1 MSLTAPSTP
10 ADTSAGNSGNS
21 GKSGDPDGN
30 PDGNP
35 GGSPDG
41 NPDTGT
47 LVSDRDRRLDALIA
61 AEESLFLARQPRS
74 TELIARAERH
84 LAGGATSNWQI
95 ASPQSV
101 WLSHG
106 AGSKLYDVDGTEYV
120 DLHGGYGV
128 SLAGHANPA
137 IVAAVRERVGLGTH
151 FAQPT
156 ADAIDVAENLA
167 ERFGLPMWRFTNSG
181 TEATMDAVHLMR
193 AVTERDLI
201 IKLEGGYHGH
211 HDSVQVSVMPEEDEA
226 GPADAPLQ
234 VAGSS
239 GIPQAIRDLTL
250 VVAFNDLDMVRRTLE
265 AHPRQIAGMILEP
278 VMMNAGIILP
288 REGYLAGLKELLHSH
303 GALLAFD
310 EVKTGFTSGP
320 SGVTG
325 LYGVTPDIIA
335 LAKALGGGLSSA
347 AIGGTEE
354 VMSAIADGRYEQVGT
369 FNGNPLAMAATK
381 AMLTEVLT
389 PAAYARIDTVRGQMV
404 DGVQAVIAEHDAPWG
419 VVALGAKG
427 CVTFVPGE
435 VHDYR
440 GFLDI
445 DERLGHAHWLM
456 QHNGGVF
463 LPPWGK
469 IEQWLLSVQHTSADA
484 DRFVANFARF
494 AAAVL
499 G

>member
-1 MSLTAPSTP
+1 MRIPAMSLTAPSS
-10 ADTSAGNSGNS
+10 TSASTT
-21 GKSGDPDGN
+21 
-30 PDGNP
+30 
-35 GGSPDG
+35 
-41 NPDTGT
+41 DTGT
-47 LVSDRDRRLDALIA
+47 LTTEHGHRLDELIA
-61 AEESLFLARQPRS
+61 AQESLFLQRQPRS

-106 AGSKLYDVDGTEYV
+106 AGSTLYDVDGTEYV

-128 SLAGHANPA
+128 SLAGHAHPA

-156 ADAIDVAENLA
+156 PDAIEVAENLA
-167 ERFGLPMWRFTNSG
+167 ERFGLPVWRFTNSG

-193 AVTERDLI
+193 AVTDRDLI

-226 GPADAPLQ
+226 GPAHNPQQ
-234 VAGSS
+234 VASSS
-239 GIPQAIRDLTL
+239 GIPRAIRDLTL
-250 VVAFNDLDMVRRTLE
+250 VVAFNDLDMVGRVLE
-265 AHPRQIAGMILEP
+265 AHPGQVAGMILEP

-288 REGYLAGLKELLHSH
+288 RAGYLAGLKELLHRH

-320 SGVTG
+320 RGVTG
-325 LYGVTPDIIA
+325 IYGVTPDIIA

-354 VMSAIADGRYEQVGT
+354 VMSAITDGRYEQVGT
-369 FNGNPLAMAATK
+369 FNGNPLAMAASK

-389 PAAYARIDTVRGQMV
+389 PAAYANIDALRERMV
-404 DGVQAVIAEHDAPWG
+404 AGVQAVIDEHHAPWG
-419 VVALGAKG
+419 IVALGAKG
-427 CVTFVPGE
+427 CVTFTTGE
-435 VHDYR
+435 VRDYR
-440 GFLDI
+440 GFLGI
-445 DERLGHAHWLM
+445 DERLGHLHWLM